1 MTDKKNFRLR
11 GKEVITSES
20 VLCMCVFE
28 CIRVR
33 LYLCV
38 VVRMS
43 RTHCSPQE
51 SVNERHKAYT
61 SNIF

>member
-1 MTDKKNFRLR
+1 MTDKKKFSIARKRSYHIGNL
-11 GKEVITSES
+11 VH
-20 VLCMCVFE
+20 V

-43 RTHCSPQE
+43 RTHRSPQE